1 MYAQGGMTIRMGHS
15 AEIGVGKG
23 RTSSGMPEGSMSSDG
38 VVVSCFCFR
47 CFFFFSSSALS
58 LSSLLAPPCDHEER
72 ALKVSSS
79 RPLVVFQECRVPLQF
94 DRRRKLGDP
103 LFSFRL
109 CTGEQALVR
118 LAPSLHQFLTP
129 NKHRGKRTV
138 DEALNWKVRSSVTT
152 LNVAS
157 FSRSTAKMSQMSI
170 TLTGN
175 ASRDVSYT
183 FRCVW
188 VTTTRSRKRERESS
202 LDKLSMGGSAHPHA
216 QELVVGEDERSRDP
230 LYWTLLLH
238 LAQPDDLRI
247 VIL

>member
-1 MYAQGGMTIRMGHS
+1 M
-15 AEIGVGKG
+15 
-23 RTSSGMPEGSMSSDG
+23 
-38 VVVSCFCFR
+38 
-47 CFFFFSSSALS
+47 
-58 LSSLLAPPCDHEER
+58 
-72 ALKVSSS
+72 
-79 RPLVVFQECRVPLQF
+79 
-94 DRRRKLGDP
+94 
-103 LFSFRL
+103 
-109 CTGEQALVR
+109 
-118 LAPSLHQFLTP
+118 
-129 NKHRGKRTV
+129 
-138 DEALNWKVRSSVTT
+138 RSSVTT

-183 FRCVW
+183 FNVCVC
-188 VTTTRSRKRERESS
+188 VCVCHNNKKRKKRKRIVIGR
-202 LDKLSMGGSAHPHA
+202 LVKGGSAHPHA